1 MDFLEQET
9 EFRKLQI
16 KKEIALANAEEAAAS
31 KFLKEENEDVKIETH
46 RAKQTAAEAG
56 NTEEQFSI

>member
-46 RAKQTAAEAG
+46 TAKQTAAEA
-56 NTEEQFSI
+56 